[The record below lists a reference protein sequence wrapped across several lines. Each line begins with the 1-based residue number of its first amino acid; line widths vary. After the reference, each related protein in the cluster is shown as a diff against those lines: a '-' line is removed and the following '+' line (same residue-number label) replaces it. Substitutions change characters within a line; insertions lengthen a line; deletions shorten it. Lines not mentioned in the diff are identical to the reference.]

1 MAKIELVDVSIR
13 DGNQSLWGATG
24 LATHQMLEIAGQLDR
39 VGFRA
44 IDFTSSSHMAV
55 AVRYFRNN
63 PWERIRRMRAAMP
76 RTPLQFI
83 TTGLRF
89 IAWQNAD
96 PDFMRL
102 VYRRLQ
108 INGIRRFIVMDPM
121 HDVEAV
127 LENARIIRE
136 EGEAEVMAALT
147 FTLSN
152 VHDDAFYAEFA
163 RKLVASSDID
173 LFYLKDPSG
182 LMSRERACTLVPAVK
197 AAIGNKRLEIHS
209 HCTIGYGPL
218 ASLAAAEHGADAIHV
233 GIGPLGEGTSLPQAE
248 RMIAN
253 LRAFG
258 HEVTLDDAAL
268 AHVSDY
274 WRQLAQA
281 EGLRP
286 GQPQPFDAT
295 FLQHQVAGGVMTT
308 IVRQMA
314 ELHVEHHLPEVMV
327 ETERVRADLGYPIM
341 VTPFPQ
347 MVCSQALFNVISG
360 RRYGQV
366 SDQVIRYV
374 LGKFG
379 RPTQPVDPAIEAV
392 ILDRARAR
400 EVETEEPFPAYADLR
415 RRFGETMDDE
425 EFLLRAVMPSGQV
438 DAMLATGPSR
448 SGYSVQAAPILSLL
462 KKLAE
467 RPAARDL
474 VVEQSGLRLA
484 LHAGAAVGS

>member
-1 MAKIELVDVSIR
+1 MPEIELVDVSLR

-24 LATHQMLEIAGQLDR
+24 LATHQMLEIAGRLDR

-89 IAWQNAD
+89 IAWQQAA
-96 PDFMRL
+96 PEFMRL

-108 INGIRRFIVMDPM
+108 LNGIRRIIVLDPM

-127 LENARIIRE
+127 LETARIIKE
-136 EGEAEVMAALT
+136 EGDAEVMAALT
-147 FTLSN
+147 FTLSD
-152 VHDDAFYAEFA
+152 VHDDAFYADFA
-163 RKLVASSDID
+163 GKLVSSPDID

-182 LMSRERACTLVPAVK
+182 LMNPDRARTLAPAVK
-197 AAIGNKRLEIHS
+197 AAIGDRRLEIHS

-218 ASLAAAEHGADAIHV
+218 ASLTAAECGADAIHV
-233 GIGPLGEGTSLPQAE
+233 GIGPLGEGTSLPEAE
-248 RMIAN
+248 RMVAN
-253 LRAFG
+253 LRALG
-258 HEVTLDDAAL
+258 HSVALDDAAL
-268 AHVSDY
+268 AHVSAY
-274 WRQLAQA
+274 WTSLAKA
-281 EGLRP
+281 EGLP
-286 GQPQPFDAT
+286 AGQPQSFDAS
-295 FLQHQVAGGVMTT
+295 FLHHQIAGGVMTT

-314 ELHVEHHLPEVMV
+314 ELGLEHRLPEVMV
-327 ETERVRADLGYPIM
+327 EAQRVRADLGYPIM

-347 MVCSQALFNVISG
+347 MVCSQALFNVIGG

-379 RPTQPVDPAIEAV
+379 RPTRPVDAAVEAA
-392 ILDRARAR
+392 ILDRSRAR
-400 EVETEEPFPAYADLR
+400 EVEVEEDFPTYADLR
-415 RRFGETMDDE
+415 RRFGEAMDDE
-425 EFLLRAVMPSGQV
+425 EFLLRAVMPPEQV
-438 DAMLATGPSR
+438 DAMLAAGPSR
-448 SGYSVQAAPILSLL
+448 GSYSPQIAPILSLL
-462 KKLAE
+462 RKLAE

-474 VVEQSGLRLA
+474 VVDRPGLRLA
-484 LHAGAAVGS
+484 LHAGTSVD